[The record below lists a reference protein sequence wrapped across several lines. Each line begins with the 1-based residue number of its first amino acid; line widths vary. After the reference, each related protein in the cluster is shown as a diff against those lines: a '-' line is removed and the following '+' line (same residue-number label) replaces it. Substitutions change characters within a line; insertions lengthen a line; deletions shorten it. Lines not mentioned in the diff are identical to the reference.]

1 MECCTLSFGTNCKYF
16 FPNCKTRHNHLF
28 INKLQSSKS
37 CQNSL
42 FLDCSFKQN
51 SGQISIF
58 VVGRLHLCS
67 NSYYELINDEFI
79 TMDMVDKILEM
90 MLHFTP
96 FAFIVCALLLILRRK
111 DGDKSRIMLAVSF
124 IIWGMLMLGS
134 LVYHYSNARE
144 VEGGVLSI
152 ISLHITLFAF
162 FSMILYPMEVI
173 YPGRMTI
180 KNILMLLASN
190 AVFLAIIAL
199 TKPEFRELTS
209 LGEIFQYIGEYN
221 VWLRLSVILYILPL
235 SLMIFYIPYRHTRSR
250 VNIRWIRWFCGGMMV
265 SSLLYVIWVLTGSD
279 LIRLFMQIYC
289 MGYCL
294 LITYQEL
301 YQRLIV
307 PSSDSNP
314 VSSSVEETHMELI
327 KNSHS
332 SPLWNKLVESLKER
346 SLWRNPDL
354 TLVEL
359 ATILGTNRT
368 TLSTLIQ
375 EAGYDGFYAL
385 INTCRIKEFIR
396 IIEHQKIDGIYE
408 TFLDVGFRS
417 KVTAIRYFRKETG
430 TTPSVYLQ
438 QILLNQQVQ

>member
-1 MECCTLSFGTNCKYF
+1 
-16 FPNCKTRHNHLF
+16 
-28 INKLQSSKS
+28 
-37 CQNSL
+37 
-42 FLDCSFKQN
+42 
-51 SGQISIF
+51 
-58 VVGRLHLCS
+58 
-67 NSYYELINDEFI
+67 
-79 TMDMVDKILEM
+79 
-90 MLHFTP
+90 
-96 FAFIVCALLLILRRK
+96 
-111 DGDKSRIMLAVSF
+111 
-124 IIWGMLMLGS
+124 
-134 LVYHYSNARE
+134 
-144 VEGGVLSI
+144 
-152 ISLHITLFAF
+152 
-162 FSMILYPMEVI
+162 
-173 YPGRMTI
+173 
-180 KNILMLLASN
+180 MLLASN